1 MIYKLENVVILIHMI
16 KQDVNIQIKVKV
28 VFINNVLT
36 IREKKNVKVCLVMKQ
51 LILIKL
57 KLIVFG
63 LMENVQVVNHKE
75 HKKLVVL
82 MIKYQVV

>member
-1 MIYKLENVVILIHMI
+1 M
-16 KQDVNIQIKVKV
+16 
-28 VFINNVLT
+28 FINNVLT

-75 HKKLVVL
+75 YKKLVVL
-82 MIKYQVV
+82 MIQYQVV